1 MTACTDIDNII
12 KHIVSFEPDE
22 TTHVIDFDS
31 KVNFD
36 NLVINSMSSLFN
48 MSITHGDYYFIFAC
62 IGIIKSILRHING
75 GPIFDIDND

>member
-1 MTACTDIDNII
+1 MLY
-12 KHIVSFEPDE
+12 IVGNLFTGWLLSLF
-22 TTHVIDFDS
+22 
-31 KVNFD
+31 NFD

-48 MSITHGDYYFIFAC
+48 ISITHGDYYFIFAW